1 MKKLFTILTTV
12 LFCGALMVS
21 CNKETDN
28 NEDNTKL
35 PTKADL
41 VGTWEGS
48 FSGTTTLDE
57 EKQNVS
63 YTIVWTLTMNPEN
76 SATFG
81 SLSYKLNLTGYEE
94 LVRSVGISGYGVRQN
109 TDHGY
114 VNIAAGGP
122 QAGILEPSIDFSID
136 LKAKTL
142 TGTFQAFTSQASFL
156 GGETTLNKK

>member
-1 MKKLFTILTTV
+1 
-12 LFCGALMVS
+12 MVS
-21 CNKETDN
+21 CNKEN
-28 NEDNTKL
+28 KEDNTKL

-48 FSGTTTLDE
+48 YSGTATLE
-57 EKQNVS
+57 EKQSVN

-76 SATFG
+76 AATFG
-81 SLSYKLNLTGYEE
+81 SLSYKLNITGYEE
-94 LVRSVGISGYGVRQN
+94 LVRTVGITGYGVRQN

-122 QAGILEPSIDFSID
+122 QAGILDPSIDFSID

-142 TGTFQAFTSQASFL
+142 TGTFQAQTSEIIDL
-156 GGETTLNKK
+156 GGETTLHKK

>member
-21 CNKETDN
+21 CNKEN
-28 NEDNTKL
+28 KEDNTKL

-48 FSGTTTLDE
+48 YSGTATLE

-63 YTIVWTLTMNPEN
+63 YTIVWTLIMNPEN
-76 SATFG
+76 AATFG
-81 SLSYKLNLTGYEE
+81 SLSYKLNITGYEE
-94 LVRSVGISGYGVRQN
+94 LVRTVGITGYGVRQN

-122 QAGILEPSIDFSID
+122 QAGILDPSIDFSID

-142 TGTFQAFTSQASFL
+142 TGTFQAQTSQIIDL
-156 GGETTLNKK
+156 GGETTLHKK

>member
-76 SATFG
+76 STITG
-81 SLSYKLNLTGYEE
+81 SEK
-94 LVRSVGISGYGVRQN
+94 RSF
-109 TDHGY
+109 
-114 VNIAAGGP
+114 
-122 QAGILEPSIDFSID
+122 FS
-136 LKAKTL
+136 L
-142 TGTFQAFTSQASFL
+142 FNSCFL
-156 GGETTLNKK
+156 

>member
-21 CNKETDN
+21 CNKEN
-28 NEDNTKL
+28 KEDNTKL

-48 FSGTTTLDE
+48 YSGTATLE
-57 EKQNVS
+57 EKQSVN

-81 SLSYKLNLTGYEE
+81 SLSYKLNITGYEE
-94 LVRSVGISGYGVRQN
+94 LTHCRYHRLRRSPEYRPWLCQYRCRWPSGRY
-109 TDHGY
+109 
-114 VNIAAGGP
+114 
-122 QAGILEPSIDFSID
+122 S
-136 LKAKTL
+136 
-142 TGTFQAFTSQASFL
+142 
-156 GGETTLNKK
+156 